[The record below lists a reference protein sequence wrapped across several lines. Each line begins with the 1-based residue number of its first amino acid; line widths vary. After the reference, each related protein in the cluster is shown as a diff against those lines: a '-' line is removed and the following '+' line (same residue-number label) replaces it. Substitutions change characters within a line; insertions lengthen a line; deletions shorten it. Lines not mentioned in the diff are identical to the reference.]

1 MGDVDDFFN
10 RKQKKKKNKK
20 KVVLGTDLFQDEEN
34 ENAQNPEKAVNNILV
49 RTFQN
54 QNEFFTFKENEKDD
68 EWIEP
73 TGEQE
78 FVIESVGGIKRLEL
92 EDRVSSTF

>member
-54 QNEFFTFKENEKDD
+54 
-68 EWIEP
+68 
-73 TGEQE
+73 
-78 FVIESVGGIKRLEL
+78 
-92 EDRVSSTF
+92 